1 MENLGLETNTTTQCP
16 QPNSATCEEHKEMRD
31 DMFLIK
37 HQMGIKDLKNG
48 ERDKQITEAK
58 ARMNQIGQDAE
69 EEDKTL
75 NEKIISLNTR
85 MEVGEA
91 KMKNIEMYQKLIL
104 GALVIM
110 LFGLF
115 AFFIEFN
122 WKTFILGM

>member
-1 MENLGLETNTTTQCP
+1 MGRETNNTQQCP
-16 QPNSATCEEHKEMRD
+16 TPATCEEHKEMRE

-48 ERDKQITEAK
+48 ERDKQLQEAK
-58 ARMNQIGQDAE
+58 TRMNQIGHDAE

-122 WKTFILGM
+122 WKTFILGI